1 MRNYECA
8 ACPYCQKVIRK
19 TKPMLL
25 CMRERYAHFG
35 GHPIAYIKKCPYD
48 KEVKGQSDEAKET
61 I

>member
-48 KEVKGQSDEAKET
+48 KEVKGQSDEAKEA